1 MSSAAPNASRIR
13 TSRSERA
20 AAGGV
25 VIACGDPNRP
35 GSIPSQMDWAL
46 LVVSLLVI
54 LAGAELFTNGVEWV
68 GEGFGLSEG
77 AVGSV
82 LAAVGTA
89 LPETLLPIIAIA
101 SGHAAGE
108 DIGVGADPRRAVH
121 ADDAR
126 DGGRRGRGV
135 HLRARGTPAARA
147 RASTTRVI
155 RQDLGYFLVMYSLAV
170 VAGLLHSK
178 PFDYALVIVL
188 MVGYVYYVRRHFQ
201 GDGEEEREASEEI
214 RALYVWDWLRKLRS
228 SLPHGRRT
236 ARPAAPFVQVAL
248 ALGLIVL
255 GARDVRRRGR
265 RHRRRPPGSR
275 RSRSRCWSRRSRPSC
290 PRSSTACS
298 GCGGERTPSRW
309 GT

>member
-1 MSSAAPNASRIR
+1 MSSCATSAAHARMNAAPTIASPNSNASIPWERCGSVHRTQSAGSAMASAAPSASRIR

-46 LVVSLLVI
+46 LVTSLLVI

-89 LPETLLPIIAIA
+89 LPETLLPIIAIV

-108 DIGVGADPRRAVH
+108 DIGVGAILGAPFMLTTLAMVVIAV
-121 ADDAR
+121 AIFIFAR
-126 DGGRRGRGV
+126 GGRRPLELDID
-135 HLRARGTPAARA
+135 H
-147 RASTTRVI
+147 RVI

-170 VAGLLHSK
+170 IAGLLHSK

-188 MVGYVYYVRRHFQ
+188 MVGYVYYVRRNFQ
-201 GDGEEEREASEEI
+201 GDGEEREESDEL
-214 RALYVWDWLRKLRS
+214 RALYVW
-228 SLPHGRRT
+228 
-236 ARPAAPFVQVAL
+236 
-248 ALGLIVL
+248 
-255 GARDVRRRGR
+255 
-265 RHRRRPPGSR
+265 
-275 RSRSRCWSRRSRPSC
+275 
-290 PRSSTACS
+290 
-298 GCGGERTPSRW
+298 
-309 GT
+309 